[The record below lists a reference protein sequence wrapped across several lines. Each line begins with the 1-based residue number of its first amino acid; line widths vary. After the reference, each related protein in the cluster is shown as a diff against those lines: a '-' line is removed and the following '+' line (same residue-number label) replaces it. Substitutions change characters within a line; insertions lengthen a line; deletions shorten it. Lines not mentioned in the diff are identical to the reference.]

1 VESELLKND
10 ALRAVFRLVF
20 HLWRMH
26 RVMIL
31 RTALI
36 AAAAGTVTALLLPNI
51 YTSTVVLMPPQ
62 QGSSVGAT
70 LMAQL
75 GNMAGLA
82 GAGGLGVKNPND
94 LQISLLKS
102 ETVENAM
109 AERFKLGDLYHSHV
123 LSKVRKKWERH
134 TKIENGIKDGLLRI
148 SVDDSDPH
156 RAVTLVN
163 GWVEEYKRMVSSL
176 AVTEAQQRRFFFEQ
190 QMREA
195 HDALG
200 EAEDK
205 LNETERRTGVIQIDG
220 QAHAMIESAA
230 VMRGQIAAKE
240 VEIRGL
246 RAFATE
252 QNPDLVR
259 SEEELRGL
267 EGQLAQ
273 MDVNSRGRTG
283 DLVAPRGAITD
294 AGTEYL
300 RAMREVKYRETVYE
314 LLLKQYEVSRVDEA
328 REGSPIQI
336 VDPATVPDRPSSLY
350 RWWIFLGALLLA
362 LPVGMAVAFGVE
374 FYSSLRRRVQFM
386 EGTSGFTAGH
396 AGVAQ

>member
-1 VESELLKND
+1 MQSDVLKND
-10 ALRAVFRLVF
+10 ALRAFIRLVL
-20 HLWRMH
+20 HLWRVH
-26 RVMIL
+26 RLLIL
-31 RTALI
+31 RTAL
-36 AAAAGTVTALLLPNI
+36 AAALAGTVTALLLPNI
-51 YTSTVVLMPPQ
+51 YTATVLLMPPQ
-62 QGSSVGAT
+62 QGSSAGNA
-70 LMAQL
+70 LLAQL
-75 GNMAGLA
+75 GSMTALA

-109 AERFKLGDLYHSHV
+109 AERFKLGELYNSHV
-123 LSKVRKKWERH
+123 LSKVRKRWERH
-134 TKIENGIKDGLLRI
+134 TKIENGVKDGLLRI
-148 SVDDSDPH
+148 SVDDRDPQ

-190 QMREA
+190 QMRQA

-259 SEEELRGL
+259 AEEELRGL

-273 MDVNSRGRTG
+273 MDVDSHGRPG

-328 REGSPIQI
+328 REGAPIQI
-336 VDPATVPDRPSSLY
+336 VDPATVPDRPSTFY
-350 RWWIFLGALLLA
+350 RWWIFIGALLLA
-362 LPVGMAVAFGVE
+362 LPVGMVAAFCTE
-374 FYSSLRRRVQFM
+374 TYLALRRKVQFM
-386 EGTSGFTAGH
+386 DGSAGFTSGH
-396 AGVAQ
+396 AGVTQ